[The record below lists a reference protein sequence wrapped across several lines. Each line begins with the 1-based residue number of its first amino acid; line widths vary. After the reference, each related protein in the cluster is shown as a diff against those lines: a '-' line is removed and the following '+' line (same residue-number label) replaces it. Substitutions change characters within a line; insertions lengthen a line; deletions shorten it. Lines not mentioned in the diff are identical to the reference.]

1 MGRHQILGAGHYW
14 VLGSYVPGELEL
26 VGMRKLKMYALR
38 PDRDTGYTTYISDS
52 LENLQSFVGGYIEVV
67 RILADVAIICNEDGL
82 INSSSYCCT
91 ICGQPFFGPV
101 LIVGVKGEE
110 FTDLPELFQD
120 VKQIRK
126 SLGVK

>member
-1 MGRHQILGAGHYW
+1 MEKIK
-14 VLGSYVPGELEL
+14 V
-26 VGMRKLKMYALR
+26 YALR
-38 PDRDTGYTTYISDS
+38 PDRKDGYMTNVSNS
-52 LENLQSFVGGYIEVV
+52 LKNLQSFVGGYIEVV

-110 FTDLPELFQD
+110 FTDLPEIFQD